1 MVRYP
6 WISNRKLIVPARAQT
21 RAVLCSPFW
30 VSVDI
35 HHHINLK
42 KIEHFNE
49 TKTKC
54 LSTQSIV
61 NELWCVTSN
70 SRPFRPAHLP
80 CHQPHT
86 YGRSARNF
94 FKDGRTVKVIH
105 RDRWMTK
112 KKVPTSSYLS
122 MLPKQDR
129 CTVCDL
135 NQPFSCILARWGP
148 QSSSWWRGAR
158 AGTVCWVAQQPEKD
172 KDAQFQDIILSP
184 THYTLRTHHVYI
196 YGGPKRTQHKEFGPQ
211 NFGLNG

>member
-1 MVRYP
+1 MPLNTIDCKRLLMHDLQLP
-6 WISNRKLIVPARAQT
+6 TFALHTSPATNLILMGALRGT
-21 RAVLCSPFW
+21 
-30 VSVDI
+30 
-35 HHHINLK
+35 
-42 KIEHFNE
+42 
-49 TKTKC
+49 
-54 LSTQSIV
+54 
-61 NELWCVTSN
+61 
-70 SRPFRPAHLP
+70 
-80 CHQPHT
+80 
-86 YGRSARNF
+86 F
-94 FKDGRTVKVIH
+94 FKDGRTLIVIY
-105 RDRWMTK
+105 RESWMTK

-184 THYTLRTHHVYI
+184 THYTLRTHHVHC
-196 YGGPKRTQHKEFGPQ
+196 PKRTQHKEFGPQ